1 VTRGD
6 TLAFGLPGNPVS
18 AMVTFQLFARPALA
32 ALQGAAPEAPRV
44 TAKLG
49 EAVAR
54 NPQRE
59 QAIRVSLAQSENG
72 LVARPTGAQ
81 GSHVL
86 TSMIGADALALIAP
100 GAGEVA
106 AGERVEVELL

>member
-1 VTRGD
+1 M
-6 TLAFGLPGNPVS
+6 AS
-18 AMVTFQLFARPALA
+18 
-32 ALQGAAPEAPRV
+32 
-44 TAKLG
+44 LG

-59 QAIRVSLAQSENG
+59 QAIRVRLVQREEG
-72 LVARPTGAQ
+72 LVASPTTGAQ

-86 TSMIGADALALIAP
+86 TSMVGADALAMIAP
-100 GAGEVA
+100 GDGEVA